1 MIMKKIYSSPLVEVV
16 NFEIKTIMTDGS
28 LNYDKNTNTKID
40 SKYQGTDEARN
51 DWDNIW
57 GGM

>member
-28 LNYDKNTNTKID
+28 MNYDKNNNNKID

>member
-1 MIMKKIYSSPLVEVV
+1 MKKIYSSPLVEVV

-28 LNYDKNTNTKID
+28 LNYNKNTKID

-57 GGM
+57 EGM

>member
-1 MIMKKIYSSPLVEVV
+1 MKKIYSSPLVEVV

-28 LNYDKNTNTKID
+28 LNYDKNKNNKID